1 MTKRITDL
9 IWFAVVAAI
18 VTGCA
23 SPASR
28 FYTLSSTAK
37 ATGAPTAQYAVLVG
51 PVTVPALVDRPQ
63 FTIQVAT
70 NRVSLDEYNRWAAPL
85 SESIARVI
93 TADLSVLL
101 GTPRVA
107 TAPLANFDST
117 YRVTV
122 DIQRFESKPNEAA
135 VIEAMWVVRRSAG
148 GAARSGHTVAREAT
162 QGADSDALAAAH
174 SRALAKVS
182 ADIAAAIRAE
192 AEVKP

>member
-1 MTKRITDL
+1 MTKQLAWL
-9 IWFAVVAAI
+9 IAVVS

-23 SPASR
+23 SSSSR

-37 ATGAPTAQYAVLVG
+37 PTGATASYAVLVG

-63 FTIQVAT
+63 FTVQVAT
-70 NRVSLDEYNRWAAPL
+70 NRVALDEFNRWAAPL

-101 GTPRVA
+101 GTSHVA
-107 TAPLANFDST
+107 TAPLANFEST

-148 GAARSGHTVAREAT
+148 GTARSGHTVAREAT

-182 ADIAAAIRAE
+182 ADIAAGIRAE